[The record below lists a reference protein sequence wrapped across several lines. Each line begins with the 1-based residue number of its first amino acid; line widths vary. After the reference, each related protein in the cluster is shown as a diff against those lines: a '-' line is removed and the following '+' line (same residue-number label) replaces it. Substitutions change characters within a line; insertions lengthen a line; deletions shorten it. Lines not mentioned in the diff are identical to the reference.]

1 MKYIDANIF
10 INSILNN
17 DNIGTISRKILSD
30 VANKKIKACTSVLTW
45 DEIVFT
51 FKKCLGHKKAVIHGE
66 RFLRFPN
73 LVLIGTNLQIVASAS
88 NLMKKYEINPRDAIH
103 TATALISESDEIISS
118 DTDFEKI
125 KEIKR
130 IDPKNYR

>member
-1 MKYIDANIF
+1 MNYLDANIF

-17 DNIGTISRKILSD
+17 DNTGIISRKILSD

-51 FKKCLGHKKAVIHGE
+51 FKKYLGHKKAIVQGE

-73 LVLIGTNLQIVASAS
+73 LVFIGTNLQIVASAN

-103 TATALISESDEIISS
+103 AATSLISESDIISS
-118 DTDFEKI
+118 DTDFDKI
-125 KEIKR
+125 KEVKR
-130 IDPKNYR
+130 IDPKNYK